1 MQFFLDS
8 HLSNVTA
15 EKFNR
20 KESLRAQCPHHC
32 FLFIQ
37 FNYHLL
43 LTYSWPNFIFMYQ
56 RSEWPHP
63 KSDSLPCL
71 RFSLLVIF
79 MHRSCPSL
87 VGTTMKLT
95 PKRQCSL
102 LTTITTQTQSC
113 VLQRTLPSPQQT
125 RPCITSPVSCDTEG
139 GGGEQLSQRA
149 CSTTT
154 SPPIPAELHRW
165 EGRSVFIHGRTLH
178 ANIHS
183 CEDTGA

>member
-1 MQFFLDS
+1 MEQIFWLNDQHWHIKYVKCIPPLKKWEVIGQDRKLDSRLVTVYFESWPQQTHASHTARGATWDVSHGDCAGNGLMTELMEPRPRAKGNTTAQLKIFTSGSFRPWSFILCRVFFSDS

-56 RSEWPHP
+56 RSEWPHL

-71 RFSLLVIF
+71 RFSLLVI
-79 MHRSCPSL
+79 
-87 VGTTMKLT
+87 
-95 PKRQCSL
+95 
-102 LTTITTQTQSC
+102 
-113 VLQRTLPSPQQT
+113 
-125 RPCITSPVSCDTEG
+125 
-139 GGGEQLSQRA
+139 
-149 CSTTT
+149 
-154 SPPIPAELHRW
+154 
-165 EGRSVFIHGRTLH
+165 
-178 ANIHS
+178 
-183 CEDTGA
+183 